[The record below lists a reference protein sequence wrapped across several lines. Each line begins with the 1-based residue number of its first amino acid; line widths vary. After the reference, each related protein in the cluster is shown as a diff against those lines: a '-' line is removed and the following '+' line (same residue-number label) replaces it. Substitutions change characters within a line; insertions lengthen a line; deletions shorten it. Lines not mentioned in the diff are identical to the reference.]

1 MRSSITRALGVFVA
15 IGALVLTPFSG
26 AIAGQKL
33 AATAGIPAIVATDS
47 YPSWDDVN
55 AAKANEAQKQAEVDN
70 IKNLLSNLSAE
81 AARLSNIAL
90 QRGEEY
96 LVATYN
102 LDAATQ
108 TADSLQKRA
117 TDAVTTATN
126 LKSQVGAFAA
136 QLYRNGGDTSTAS
149 LLVQGEDAS
158 SLLYRLGAMSK
169 LTEQSGDLL
178 DRAKAAANNAEA
190 LQNQANVAVDERNK
204 LETAAQD
211 SLNSAQSAKSAA
223 DAQLAEQTKRSTV
236 LYDQLASLNNTTAQV
251 EKDYAA
257 GVQALADQKAR
268 EAEADAS
275 AGGGGGSSWVP
286 DSGSIASPDE
296 AKNIA
301 YGMLGSYGWGGDQ
314 YSCLVQ
320 LWTGESGWRVNAYNP
335 DSGAY
340 GIPQSWPASKMSSVA
355 DDWATN
361 AYTQIIWG
369 LNYIDAAYGSP
380 CNAWAKWQ
388 ARSPHWY

>member
-1 MRSSITRALGVFVA
+1 MRRSVATTFGAAVA
-15 IGALVLTPFSG
+15 IAGLVLTPLSG
-26 AIAGQKL
+26 AFAGQRGVVPATVG
-33 AATAGIPAIVATDS
+33 AAVATDT

-70 IKNLLSNLSAE
+70 IKNLLSNLAAD
-81 AARLSNIAL
+81 AARLSNVAL

-108 TADSLQKRA
+108 SAQSLQQRATEAVATAD
-117 TDAVTTATN
+117 T
-126 LKSQVGAFAA
+126 LKQQVGGFAA
-136 QLYRNGGDTSTAS
+136 QLYRNGGDSSTAS
-149 LLVQGEDAS
+149 LLIQGEDADN
-158 SLLYRLGAMSK
+158 LLYRLGTMSK
-169 LTEQSGDLL
+169 LTEQSGGLL
-178 DRAKAAANNAEA
+178 DSAKAAANNAEA
-190 LQNQANVAVDERNK
+190 LQNQADVAVTERDK
-204 LETAAQD
+204 LESAAKD
-211 SLNSAQSAKSAA
+211 SLDAAESAKAAA
-223 DAQLAEQTKRSTV
+223 DAQLAEQTKRSAV
-236 LYDQLASLNNTTAQV
+236 LYEQLAALNDTTAQV

-257 GVQALADQKAR
+257 GVQAAADQKAR
-268 EAEADAS
+268 EAEAAAN

-301 YGMLGSYGWGGDQ
+301 YGMLGNYGWGGDQ